1 MSQEQSEPITL
12 GVCSIVFAIFC
23 SLVGLICG
31 IVGVC
36 QYPQG
41 SKGAQLSRI
50 GIGIAIAMMLLGTL
64 MNIML

>member
-1 MSQEQSEPITL
+1 MSQEQNEPITL
-12 GVCSIVFAIFC
+12 GVCSIVFAILC

-50 GIGIAIAMMLLGTL
+50 GIGIAVVMMVLGAL
-64 MNIML
+64 VNFA